1 MSKIRQNI
9 IYWIDICIVALPD
22 ISKNPLNS
30 NTLLMNS
37 HIQDGR
43 TAKSIR
49 VKEAKTMP
57 ISISLLSSFR
67 KAMFRVGY
75 YSKVIERSSLA

>member
-1 MSKIRQNI
+1 M
-9 IYWIDICIVALPD
+9 VALPD
-22 ISKNPLNS
+22 IVKNPLNS
-30 NTLLMNS
+30 NTLLTNS

-57 ISISLLSSFR
+57 ISASRLTRFR
-67 KAMFRVGY
+67 KAMFRGGY
-75 YSKVIERSSLA
+75 NSKVIERSSLA